1 MVCFVGIPS
10 HFLFLQVSGILL
22 TMKGNKQFKT
32 IKEPVSS
39 DCG

>member
-1 MVCFVGIPS
+1 MFCGDTIS
-10 HFLFLQVSGILL
+10 LFLQVSGILL
-22 TMKGNKQFKT
+22 AMKGNKQFKT